1 MICYRKDKGTLD
13 LRNLQK
19 EKGQLWAHDSN
30 QGKAEKLR
38 RSQKSW
44 QVTKRAKCNLN
55 SQAQVR
61 AKCNLDSQ
69 AQGLRGQGLRQAQ
82 SPGGNG
88 SSSGP
93 GPCFN
98 VMTPLLSA
106 MIIYSWFLYVFCSNP
121 EIRHFFQKPRLL
133 LMGNGASEPHP
144 ELDMMS
150 VSRHLERTELWC
162 LHRNMST
169 SGVHVDTHTSDPTM
183 EIHA

>member
-30 QGKAEKLR
+30 QGRTEKLR

-44 QVTKRAKCNLN
+44 QVTK
-55 SQAQVR
+55 R